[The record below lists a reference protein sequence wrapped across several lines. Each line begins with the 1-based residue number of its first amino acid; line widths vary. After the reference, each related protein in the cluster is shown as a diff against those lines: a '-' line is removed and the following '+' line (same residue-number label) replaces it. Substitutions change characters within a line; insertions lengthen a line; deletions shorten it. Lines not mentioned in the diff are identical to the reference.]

1 MFKHAFCN
9 FCLWFLCVV
18 IGIVG
23 SSVASAQ
30 QEEQTISSS
39 SSINQLFSLIRAN
52 LSSDHE
58 KVAAAFAV
66 LDEKT
71 VDLSQEQLTRY
82 HLLKASFLGLSGKH
96 KQRADLVNKVLN
108 GNIDTNAR
116 IKFYYQLSDSYVKLG
131 HYERALNI
139 MNQGLQAMPRSTD
152 ANAKFSMLQGAIT
165 LMLSLNAFDEAM
177 EYALRMHKLG
187 LSINDN
193 NYVCEGLANIVDVK
207 FKHAEQQIEQ
217 QEIDRVYQ
225 VCDASDYRFIS
236 DIIRAAAAIY
246 LINQNQLDEGIAKA
260 YKILQVFE
268 AEGQSSDYVR
278 DLYVALAKAN
288 HQLNQLDKAE
298 QYALKAFE
306 QASEHQAHDT
316 LKNASLLLAKIKRA
330 QGLAQQALEYYDIY
344 LFERDSEE
352 KDSIAKNL
360 AYQRVKYE
368 SLDKTNQIELL
379 KVKNSSLSLT
389 HKLQQRNNENLVLVV
404 SLGTVLLVFMSILL
418 VLSFK
423 RKHALMY
430 ENHQAMEHQVIVDGV
445 TVTQQAFAE
454 SKHKQS
460 AFAVM
465 LFELDFMAR
474 YETLLDEQSC
484 QVLLDMVA
492 NACREQ
498 LRLSD
503 QFGRISEHRFVICL
517 IDSAEQGAK
526 VLAERCQHLI
536 SQIELEDE
544 SVPTPITTTFGIA
557 ILDDMQCDYDEA
569 MSHADEALQ
578 KAKEIGQNTIY
589 VNAVQGE
596 DDESS
601 E

>member
-1 MFKHAFCN
+1 MLLAF
-9 FCLWFLCVV
+9 VV
-18 IGIVG
+18 VEDAI
-23 SSVASAQ
+23 AQ
-30 QEEQTISSS
+30 QNEQKISPD
-39 SSINQLFSLIRAN
+39 SSINQLFSIIRAN

-58 KVAAAFAV
+58 KVERAFAI

-71 VDLSQEQLTRY
+71 TDLSQEQLTRY
-82 HLLKASFLGLSGKH
+82 QLLKAAFLGLSGKH
-96 KQRADLVNKVLN
+96 KQRADMVNEVLN
-108 GNIDTNAR
+108 GNVDTNAR

-131 HYERALNI
+131 LYERALNI

-152 ANAKFSMLQGAIT
+152 ANAKVAMLQGAIT
-165 LMLSLNAFDEAM
+165 LMVSLNAYDEAM
-177 EYALRMHKLG
+177 EYAVRMHKLG
-187 LSINDN
+187 ISISDN

-207 FKHAEQQIEQ
+207 FKLGEQRIEQ
-217 QEIDRVYQ
+217 QEIDRVLQ
-225 VCDASDYRFIS
+225 VCDASDYRYIS
-236 DIIRAAAAIY
+236 NIIRASAAIY
-246 LINQNQLDEGIAKA
+246 LIYQSDLDKGIPQA
-260 YKILQVFE
+260 YSILQVFE

-278 DLYVALAKAN
+278 DLYVAIATGY
-288 HQLNQLDKAE
+288 HQLNQLEKAE
-298 QYALKAFE
+298 QYALTAFE
-306 QASEHQAHDT
+306 QANEHQAHST
-316 LKNASLLLAKIKRA
+316 LKDASLLLAKIKRA
-330 QGLAQQALEYYDIY
+330 QGSAQSALEYYDIY

-352 KDSIAKNL
+352 KDRIAKNL
-360 AYQRVKYE
+360 AYQRVKYD

-430 ENHQAMEHQVIVDGV
+430 ENHHGIDHQGGVDGA
-445 TVTQQAFAE
+445 TIAQQAFSE
-454 SKHKQS
+454 SMHRQS
-460 AFAVM
+460 AFTVM

-517 IDSAEQGAK
+517 LDSKEQGAK
-526 VLAERCQHLI
+526 ILAERCQQLI

-544 SVPTPITTTFGIA
+544 SVPTPITSTFGIA

-569 MSHADEALQ
+569 MGHADEALQ
-578 KAKEIGQNTIY
+578 RAKELGQNTIY
-589 VNAVQGE
+589 VHKISMEEGQL
-596 DDESS
+596 DE
-601 E
+601 